1 LQLVVVYK
9 VVRQLVILIRCMG
22 KKKYFGRQS
31 GYFCK
36 RNSCMGLKMIMG
48 KKTLV
53 LGASAHSYRYSNMAI
68 LKLKAHG
75 HEVFAIGAKAAMVG
89 DTPIVTTAEDWGTI
103 DTVTLYLN
111 PYHQQAYYRY
121 LVDLKPVR
129 VIFNPGTENHELE
142 LLLRENGINAIEAC
156 TLVMLSVGNF

>member
-1 LQLVVVYK
+1 MAGNPAIFAINIPEK
-9 VVRQLVILIRCMG
+9 G
-22 KKKYFGRQS
+22 TGR
-31 GYFCK
+31 
-36 RNSCMGLKMIMG
+36 IMG

-68 LKLKAHG
+68 VKLKAHG
-75 HEVFAIGAKAAMVG
+75 HEVFALGARAAMVG
-89 DTPIVTTAEDWGTI
+89 DIPIVTTAGEWGKI

-121 LVDLKPVR
+121 LIDLKPVR

-142 LLLRENGINAIEAC
+142 LLLEENGIKTIEAC